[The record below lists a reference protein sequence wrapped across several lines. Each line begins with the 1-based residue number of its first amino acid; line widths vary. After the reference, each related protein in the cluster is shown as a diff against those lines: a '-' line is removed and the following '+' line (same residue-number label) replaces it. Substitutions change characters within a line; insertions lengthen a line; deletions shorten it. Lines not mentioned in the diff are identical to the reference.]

1 MKRKL
6 ATIALTVTIMFT
18 MCIGST
24 ITSWAASNLSSVE
37 NAVRTALNSYKAEQ
51 TTSDGDLMFFVY
63 DLLPDD
69 MKSSEIEVY
78 RQNFEAAT
86 AAKDGQIQ
94 FYITIDGTLVPDE
107 DAEPFV
113 AKIPKLAASNNQEIS
128 AELTADWRAMGQA
141 MDKVSVSNDTT
152 KEELLKAA
160 KAAARNGSSAKWKEF
175 YKVDAT
181 TDKEG
186 AITGYLEVSLNGQS
200 KELRQHMVI
209 PMLGQKLPVKAISIN
224 SKEWKILRETNIERY
239 KKGLTLL
246 TMPAAL
252 QKACDIRAAEETYNT
267 KTAHTRPNGTSY
279 RTAIPSSFKY
289 QGCGENLFK
298 CTQDVTAE
306 IAMNG
311 WMNSKAHKANILRN
325 GFHYMGVGTYQKHAV
340 QIFAKSKNKIK
351 SWTTSSGKK
360 TFSTVDAMM
369 NEYLICTDTAGV
381 KSYVPLDTS
390 YMKKIKGGY
399 TIKLN
404 SSKTIKITVK
414 SSTTTSSG
422 TYSDVSSADKKA
434 VTWVTKKKIMTGIN
448 KSQFAPKVACTR
460 GDVFI
465 YLYRANGSPTVKIKN
480 WFPDVKSTDP
490 YYKAVLWAK
499 KQDIIDYGLFYGK
512 DVCPKGYA
520 LYYVWLSA
528 GSPKAK
534 KTSSFTDFNPQV
546 FYADAVAW
554 AEEKGIVKNS
564 GNNRFGGDDACTRAD
579 IANYLYYAYK

>member
-6 ATIALTVTIMFT
+6 ATIALMVTIMFT

-69 MKSSEIEVY
+69 MKSSEIDIY
-78 RQNFEAAT
+78 RQSFEAAT
-86 AAKDGQIQ
+86 TEKEGQIR
-94 FYITIDGTLVPDE
+94 FYITIDDTLVPDE
-107 DAEPFV
+107 DAAPFV
-113 AKIPKLAASNNQEIS
+113 AKIPKLAASNNQEAS

-160 KAAARNGSSAKWKEF
+160 KAAAKNGSTAKWKEF

-224 SKEWKILRETNIERY
+224 SKEWKILRETNIERH

-252 QKACDIRAAEETYNT
+252 QKACDTRAAEETYNT
-267 KTAHTRPNGTSY
+267 KPAHTRPNGTGY
-279 RTAIPSSFKY
+279 QTAIPSSFKY
-289 QGCGENLFK
+289 VGRGENLFK

-311 WMNSKAHKANILRN
+311 WMNSKAHRENILRTTFN
-325 GFHYMGVGTYQKHAV
+325 YMGVGTYQKQAV
-340 QIFAKSKNKIK
+340 QIFAGTNKKIK

-360 TFSTVDAMM
+360 TFNTVDAMM

-381 KSYVPLDTS
+381 KSYVPLDTA
-390 YMKKIKGGY
+390 YMKKVKGGY

-434 VTWVTKKKIMTGIN
+434 VAWVTKKKIMTGIN
-448 KSQFAPKVACTR
+448 KSQFAPKAACTR